1 MLLTVTT
8 LVVGSAFRTFP
19 FEARKYPESN
29 PGARSAIADPTFA
42 FACGDSLFDHRSFAA
57 A

>member
-1 MLLTVTT
+1 MLLD
-8 LVVGSAFRTFP
+8 GNDACSRSAFRTFP